1 MHNQEDWSVSENLP
15 LYQEV
20 CEYDMY
26 QYLRDHS
33 LGSEA
38 GEGYAAVKWEKVF
51 QNQSCLLLFFIAHV
65 ALVKTGIMVGL
76 HSRIGRGTLVILLSH
91 N

>member
-1 MHNQEDWSVSENLP
+1 MKNLP

-20 CEYDMY
+20 YEYDMY

-38 GEGYAAVKWEKVF
+38 GEGQAAVKWKKVF
-51 QNQSCLLLFFIAHV
+51 QNQSCVLLVFIAHV
-65 ALVKTGIMVGL
+65 ALVKNWDYGRITQQDRERNTGD
-76 HSRIGRGTLVILLSH
+76 SAFS
-91 N
+91 